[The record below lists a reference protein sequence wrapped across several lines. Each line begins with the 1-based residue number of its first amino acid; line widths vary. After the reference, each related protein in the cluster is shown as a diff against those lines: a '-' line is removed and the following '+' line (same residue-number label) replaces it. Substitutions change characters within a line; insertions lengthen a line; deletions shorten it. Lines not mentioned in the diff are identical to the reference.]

1 MHLHAKIPLLALSG
15 LMHLRVTTLLLVLG
29 RARSMND
36 AGIHHGTLGYE
47 QSLILEVGVDFIQQ
61 YHRQIVLL
69 QQMPEV
75 QYRGLVR
82 QGVSNT
88 TETSKAAHALDLV
101 QGIFHLPVR

>member
-1 MHLHAKIPLLALSG
+1 MD
-15 LMHLRVTTLLLVLG
+15 
-29 RARSMND
+29 D
-36 AGIHHGTLGYE
+36 AGVHHGTLGYQ

-75 QYRGLVR
+75 EYRGLVR
-82 QGVSNT
+82 QGVGHA
-88 TETSKAAHALDLV
+88 TETGKAAHALDLV